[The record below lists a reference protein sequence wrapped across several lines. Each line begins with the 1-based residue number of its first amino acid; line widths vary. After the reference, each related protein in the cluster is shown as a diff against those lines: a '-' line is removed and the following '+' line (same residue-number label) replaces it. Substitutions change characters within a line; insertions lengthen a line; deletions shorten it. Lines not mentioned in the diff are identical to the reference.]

1 MIIHMMMKCNMKI
14 SFDFDSTLT
23 RPDVQEFAKQ
33 CIESGHEVWLV
44 TSRQDTESALQR
56 GHHWVES
63 QNQKLFEVA
72 EQVGIDANRI
82 VFTSHQPKIEF
93 LAGKEFTIHIDDDI
107 EELLDIKISKDPC
120 VGVNVE
126 YFEWKE
132 ITEKLLK

>member
-56 GHHWVES
+56 GHHWVEH
-63 QNQKLFEVA
+63 QNNQLFEVA

-93 LAGKEFTIHIDDDI
+93 LAGKEFAIHIDDDI

>member
-1 MIIHMMMKCNMKI
+1 MKI

-23 RPDVQEFAKQ
+23 RPDVQNFAKQ

-44 TSRQDTESALQR
+44 TSRQDTESALLR

-72 EQVGIDANRI
+72 ERVGIDVDHI

-93 LAGKEFTIHIDDDI
+93 LEGKGFAIHIDDDI
-107 EELLDIKISKDPC
+107 EELLDIKYSKDP
-120 VGVNVE
+120 VEGVNVE